1 MVLEAVM
8 IVVDNSESSR
18 NGDYAPNR
26 FGAQRDA
33 VNILFQSIT
42 TSNPESSVGL
52 MSMGGKGPEVLSTL
66 TTEQG
71 RILEGLHRTQKKIG
85 GEVNLAT
92 GIQVASLA
100 LKHRQNKTQRQRIVA
115 FVCSPVKDS
124 EKTLTTLAKKLKKV
138 NTSVDFVLFGEL
150 EGSETHEKLTK
161 FNEHVKSGEGSHLV
175 TIPAG
180 TGLLSDQLVS
190 SPIMHGEGAAGGAG
204 ASGEGGGDFGEF
216 GFDPNND
223 PELALA
229 LRMSMEEEQAR
240 RDRQA
245 REEADAAQ
253 KASLDSVKEEDESS
267 KPLLDKNGEP
277 SGSGSG
283 SGSKDDK
290 KDGDKSGDKM
300 DTS

>member
-1 MVLEAVM
+1 M
-8 IVVDNSESSR
+8 
-18 NGDYAPNR
+18 
-26 FGAQRDA
+26 
-33 VNILFQSIT
+33 
-42 TSNPESSVGL
+42 
-52 MSMGGKGPEVLSTL
+52 
-66 TTEQG
+66 
-71 RILEGLHRTQKKIG
+71 
-85 GEVNLAT
+85 
-92 GIQVASLA
+92 VASLA

-115 FVCSPVKDS
+115 FVCSPTKDS

-283 SGSKDDK
+283 SGSKDEK

>member
-1 MVLEAVM
+1 M
-8 IVVDNSESSR
+8 
-18 NGDYAPNR
+18 YALPAPKYHR
-26 FGAQRDA
+26 A
-33 VNILFQSIT
+33 
-42 TSNPESSVGL
+42 PCC
-52 MSMGGKGPEVLSTL
+52 GKCKL
-66 TTEQG
+66 TPRPQ
-71 RILEGLHRTQKKIG
+71 Q
-85 GEVNLAT
+85 
-92 GIQVASLA
+92 LA

-124 EKTLTTLAKKLKKV
+124 EKTLVSLAKKLKKV
-138 NTSVDFVLFGEL
+138 NTSVDFVLFGEG

-161 FNEHVKSGEGSHLV
+161 FNETVKAGEGSHLV

-180 TGLLSDQLVS
+180 VGLLSDQLVS

-204 ASGEGGGDFGEF
+204 AGGDGGDGFGEF

-240 RDRQA
+240 RDKQA
-245 REEADAAQ
+245 REEAEAAQ
-253 KASLDSVKEEDESS
+253 KASLDSVKEEDES

-277 SGSGSG
+277 SGSGGG
-283 SGSKDDK
+283 SSKDDK
-290 KDGDKSGDKM
+290 KDGDKSGDRM

>member
-1 MVLEAVM
+1 M
-8 IVVDNSESSR
+8 
-18 NGDYAPNR
+18 YAPHLPFSSFPTTTQSKADNH
-26 FGAQRDA
+26 
-33 VNILFQSIT
+33 LFAAWQ
-42 TSNPESSVGL
+42 
-52 MSMGGKGPEVLSTL
+52 
-66 TTEQG
+66 Q
-71 RILEGLHRTQKKIG
+71 
-85 GEVNLAT
+85 
-92 GIQVASLA
+92 LA

-115 FVCSPVKDS
+115 FICSPVTDT
-124 EKTLTTLAKKLKKV
+124 EKALVSLAKKLKKV

-150 EGSETHEKLTK
+150 EGSETHEKLVK
-161 FNEHVKSGEGSHLV
+161 FNENVKSGEGSHLV

-180 TGLLSDQLVS
+180 VGLLSDQLVS

-204 ASGEGGGDFGEF
+204 GAGGEAGGDFGEF

-253 KASLDSVKEEDESS
+253 KASLDSVKEEDEAA
-267 KPLLDKNGEP
+267 KPLLDSNGEP

-283 SGSKDDK
+283 SGGASKDEK
-290 KDGDKSGDKM
+290 KDGDKSDDKM
-300 DTS
+300 DIS